1 MSVIDLSITATHGQ
15 RQRARILE
23 AAADVST
30 AEGLEG
36 LSIGRLAREVGM
48 SKSGVAGHFESKQ
61 ALQLATIETAASN
74 YNDRILARPR
84 SAEPGLPRL
93 RRMLAAWIDHIDDIP
108 YRGGCFFAAAGN
120 EFAARPGRI
129 RVQVAH
135 YTQVW
140 IDALEAE
147 AQLAMRLG
155 ELRPGVDVRLLVFK
169 LHGFVQEANLR
180 RRLLESEGAFGDA
193 RTLVAECLASNAT
206 ALEA

>member
-1 MSVIDLSITATHGQ
+1 MPTHGQ

-108 YRGGCFFAAAGN
+108 YRGGCFFAATGN

-147 AQLAMRLG
+147 AQLAVRLG
-155 ELRPGVDVRLLVFK
+155 ELRPAVDVRLLVFK

-180 RRLLESEGAFGDA
+180 RRLLEIEGAFEDA
-193 RTLVAECLASNAT
+193 RRLVAECLASNAT